1 MSVLTKSGSAVLRT
15 SSRETLRHTQAE
27 DLRQRL
33 YNAKSRTIGVCPCAE
48 TARMDTGALRRLV
61 CAVVFAASQI
71 DKDALDRQVEE
82 LKARRAAEAAEEKAY
97 GP

>member
-1 MSVLTKSGSAVLRT
+1 
-15 SSRETLRHTQAE
+15 
-27 DLRQRL
+27 
-33 YNAKSRTIGVCPCAE
+33 
-48 TARMDTGALRRLV
+48 
-61 CAVVFAASQI
+61 VVFAASQI